1 MHKGYLCCPL
11 NKGNSYLC
19 LGKLIP
25 SPKGLT
31 STAKRLVQHRELAET
46 RVSRKVQERHQ
57 YKNLLAEVK
66 SNNTLNARINCPPEK
81 ESTHV
86 RCVPKISKKK
96 HGESPLQSSSSL
108 HEPVLVVYTSAS
120 RFSLYITFRSL
131 RTLKSLDIGSKTT
144 PTLSGSMLNFS
155 RGVTEGRGLSPDD
168 DNDVVVGFHR

>member
-1 MHKGYLCCPL
+1 MHMGYLCCPL

-57 YKNLLAEVK
+57 YENLLAEVK
-66 SNNTLNARINCPPEK
+66 SNNTLKARIDCPPEK
-81 ESTHV
+81 NPPMYAVFRKSG
-86 RCVPKISKKK
+86 KKK

-131 RTLKSLDIGSKTT
+131 RTLKSLDIGSKTG
-144 PTLSGSMLNFS
+144 PTL
-155 RGVTEGRGLSPDD
+155 
-168 DNDVVVGFHR
+168 